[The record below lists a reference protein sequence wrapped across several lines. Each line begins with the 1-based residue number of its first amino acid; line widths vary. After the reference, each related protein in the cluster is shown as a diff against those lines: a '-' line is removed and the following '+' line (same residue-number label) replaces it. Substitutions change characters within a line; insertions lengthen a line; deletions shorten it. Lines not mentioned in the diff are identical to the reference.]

1 MVWGGKREGFHW
13 DELELH
19 YDWGS
24 RRKWYLGC
32 LYKFKHQ
39 EFLAFLS
46 SLPFRCP
53 DAFLT
58 PRLFLLFSNL
68 SCFQL
73 CAFIIPNFD
82 LITAPFG
89 HILLHGSFESILS
102 VLTPAM
108 WLLPRGPNQIPHK
121 NLTGRADHVRRSI
134 ELIAHQR
141 VLPRSPP
148 RAQPRR
154 VKSETWL
161 PRNAPLF
168 PGCGSDMQFIRACTL
183 RHQDRQ
189 GQSILHIGKC
199 SFLPASQ
206 QLGCSTTRRKIRN
219 HSDVHPFLPWS
230 TNLLYSAQGWLSKKS
245 QFRSWAL
252 RESNSLPSC
261 CQVPVFQDSEQRL
274 HRNTLSER
282 KRILYCGCK
291 LSLSQTISS

>member
-108 WLLPRGPNQIPHK
+108 WLLPQGPNQIPHK

-161 PRNAPLF
+161 PRNTPLF
-168 PGCGSDMQFIRACTL
+168 RPRMALFFICFPDGSDGRELACNAGDPSSIHGWGRSPGEGNGSPLQCSCLENPMDRGAWRTTVMGLQRAG
-183 RHQDRQ
+183 HD
-189 GQSILHIGKC
+189 
-199 SFLPASQ
+199 
-206 QLGCSTTRRKIRN
+206 
-219 HSDVHPFLPWS
+219 
-230 TNLLYSAQGWLSKKS
+230 
-245 QFRSWAL
+245 WA
-252 RESNSLPSC
+252 N
-261 CQVPVFQDSEQRL
+261 
-274 HRNTLSER
+274 
-282 KRILYCGCK
+282 
-291 LSLSQTISS
+291 